1 MSNKNVEIS
10 QKGFNNLINQIH
22 TNIQEERELA
32 LDRYRTQDDQCE
44 TIEDF
49 IATGKEMV
57 SYLKVASERTNAQ
70 LSLADKL
77 KDIVFKTEEDGG
89 GSSDGVSDD
98 IRKSIENEIAAAR
111 QQKEDEELTDGVDID
126 ETETEN

>member
-1 MSNKNVEIS
+1 MSNKKVEIS
-10 QKGFNNLINQIH
+10 KNGFDNLINQIH

-49 IATGKEMV
+49 ISTGKEMV
-57 SYLKVASERTNAQ
+57 AYLKVASERTNAQ

-77 KDIVFKTEEDGG
+77 KDIVFKTEDQDSGG
-89 GSSDGVSDD
+89 GADGVSDD
-98 IRKSIENEIAAAR
+98 IRKSIESQIEATRKLN
-111 QQKEDEELTDGVDID
+111 EDEELSEGI
-126 ETETEN
+126 EENEED